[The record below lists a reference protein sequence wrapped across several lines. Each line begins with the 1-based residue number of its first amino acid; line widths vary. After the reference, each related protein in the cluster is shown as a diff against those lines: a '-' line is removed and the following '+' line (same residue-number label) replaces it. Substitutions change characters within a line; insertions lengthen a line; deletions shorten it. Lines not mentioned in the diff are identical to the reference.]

1 MKHVFKNA
9 PNKINGLYAIIDTS
23 FMALGSAE
31 KTAIEVLEGGAK
43 IIQLRAKDAPTG
55 PMLEAA
61 RKIKAKALGYGAL
74 FIVNDRVDVALLSR
88 ANGVHLG
95 GDDIPLED
103 ARELLGKNAIIGI
116 STHTR
121 REAIEAQK
129 RGADYIS
136 FGPVFATKTKKDA
149 LSPRGIEALKEA
161 IEAVSIPVVAIGGI
175 NEKNLSDVL
184 MTGGN
189 AVAIISGIL
198 TAPSIRDRVKTLGK
212 VLKSFK

>member
-1 MKHVFKNA
+1 MTPVLKNA
-9 PNKINGLYAIIDTS
+9 PNKIRGLYAIIDTS
-23 FMALGSAE
+23 LIAMSEAE
-31 KTAIEVLEGGAK
+31 KTAVEILEGGAR

-55 PMLEAA
+55 HMLEAA
-61 RKIKAKALGYGAL
+61 RKIRALTVSYGAL
-74 FIVNDRVDVALLSR
+74 FMVNDRVDVALLSR

-95 GDDIPLED
+95 NDDIPAED
-103 ARELLGKNAIIGI
+103 ARKLLGKNALIGI

-121 REAIEAQK
+121 HEALEARK

-149 LSPRGIEALKEA
+149 LSPRGLNALKQA

-184 MTGGN
+184 ACGVDAT
-189 AVAIISGIL
+189 AIISDIL
-198 TAPSIRDRVKTLGK
+198 TSKDIGAKVTRIRAG
-212 VLKSFK
+212 F

>member
-1 MKHVFKNA
+1 MTHVLKKT
-9 PNKINGLYAIIDTS
+9 PNKIRGLYAIIDTS
-23 FMALGSAE
+23 LIALSEAE
-31 KTAIEVLEGGAK
+31 KTAVEILEGGAK

-61 RKIKAKALGYGAL
+61 RKIRALTVSYGAL
-74 FIVNDRVDVALLSR
+74 FMVNDRVDVALLSR
-88 ANGVHLG
+88 ADGVHLG
-95 GDDIPLED
+95 NEDIPAED
-103 ARELLGKNAIIGI
+103 ARKLLGKNSIIGI

-121 REAIEAQK
+121 HEALEARK

-149 LSPRGIEALKEA
+149 LSPRGLKALKQA

-184 MTGGN
+184 ACGVDAT
-189 AVAIISGIL
+189 AIISDIL
-198 TAPSIRDRVKTLGK
+198 TSKDIGAK
-212 VLKSFK
+212 VTRIIAGF